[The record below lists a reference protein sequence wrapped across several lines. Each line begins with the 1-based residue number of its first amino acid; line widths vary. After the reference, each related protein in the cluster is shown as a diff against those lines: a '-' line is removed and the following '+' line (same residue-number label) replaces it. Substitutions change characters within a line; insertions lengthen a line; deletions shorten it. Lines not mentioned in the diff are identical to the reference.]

1 MDLFLE
7 PAKPLLPFVI
17 PTGSQYSYRWDA
29 VMQAFIIKIPQGEL
43 IFAQSFLSE
52 KVSDRTAVLSIFK
65 KMIATIG
72 VRRPG
77 HRSAAK
83 RSRLYA
89 LSIFHGGANTSKC
102 MVSILPCRV

>member
-52 KVSDRTAVLSIFK
+52 
-65 KMIATIG
+65 
-72 VRRPG
+72 
-77 HRSAAK
+77 
-83 RSRLYA
+83 
-89 LSIFHGGANTSKC
+89 
-102 MVSILPCRV
+102 